1 MKVLVNCAK
10 LVKNIHIPALIGLK
24 KSDLCYITQKSYKI
38 YTLCKDNK
46 KNGQNSCP
54 SIFY

>member
-24 KSDLCYITQKSYKI
+24 KSDLCYIT
-38 YTLCKDNK
+38 
-46 KNGQNSCP
+46 
-54 SIFY
+54 

>member
-24 KSDLCYITQKSYKI
+24 KSDLCYNIKI
-38 YTLCKDNK
+38 V
-46 KNGQNSCP
+46 QNLY
-54 SIFY
+54 FMQR